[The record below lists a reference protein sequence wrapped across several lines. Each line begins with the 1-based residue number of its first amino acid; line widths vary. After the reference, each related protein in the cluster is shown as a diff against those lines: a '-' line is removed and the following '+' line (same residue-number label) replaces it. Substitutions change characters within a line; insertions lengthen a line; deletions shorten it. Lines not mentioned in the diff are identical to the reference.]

1 MIVEEST
8 AEKPTLE
15 RATSNKEGEDV
26 VLPPN
31 VDLKK
36 AKIVLYEFSFSPPC
50 AKVRALLNFY
60 SIPFESN
67 TTTPGQ
73 SKEGI
78 DNAYKKVPRMTIDG
92 FQINDS
98 AVIFRTLA
106 PLLSGSPLTAAEVEL
121 EKSNNV
127 RGFMGALE
135 KETAS
140 SFWGIAGAV
149 DALYGT
155 PSSSLSAYLVKPV
168 AKYAAGLVWP
178 LPWTLMHFAPH
189 GSDGDSLKFAHRY
202 YGHLLAT
209 GGPYFHGEKIGPVDL
224 SIYGTLKTFLV
235 MHAPMA
241 DHVLDAAELRSWFE
255 KVDAA
260 VEAVKPIF

>member
-1 MIVEEST
+1 MSGEEP
-8 AEKPTLE
+8 AEKPTLQKM
-15 RATSNKEGEDV
+15 ASNKEGEDV
-26 VLPPN
+26 ALPEGI
-31 VDLKK
+31 DLKQ
-36 AKIVLYEFSFSPPC
+36 AKIVLYEFALSPPC
-50 AKVRALLNFY
+50 AKVRALLNYY
-60 SIPFESN
+60 SVPYETN

-73 SKEGI
+73 EKEGI
-78 DNAYKKVPRMTIDG
+78 DNSYKKIPRMTIDG

-98 AVIFRTLA
+98 AVIFKTLA
-106 PLLSGSPLTAAEVEL
+106 PLLSGSPLTAVELEL
-121 EKSNNV
+121 EKSNNI

-135 KETAS
+135 KETFS

-149 DALYGT
+149 DTFYGE
-155 PSSSLSAYLVKPV
+155 PSYSLSAYLVKPV
-168 AKYAAGLVWP
+168 AKYAAGLAWP
-178 LPWTLMHFAPH
+178 LPWTVLHFMPH

-224 SIYGTLKTFLV
+224 SIYGTLKTFVVL
-235 MHAPMA
+235 HAPMA
-241 DHVLDAAELRSWFE
+241 HSILEAAELRSWFE